1 MNFAVSG
8 RQRALGSS
16 EQAAGVTSIIAKG
29 FGICVRRN
37 AAKVTAGWIH
47 AATLCVWKMLRHS
60 FPSNHRTFTE
70 KE

>member
-16 EQAAGVTSIIAKG
+16 EQAAGGVTSIIAKG

-37 AAKVTAGWIH
+37 RGEIHGGLDSRSNPVPVENAAP
-47 AATLCVWKMLRHS
+47 LFS
-60 FPSNHRTFTE
+60 Q
-70 KE
+70 